1 MIFEC
6 ESVMLVQGKPTGG
19 KRSFHEICF
28 GGNITEREHAVI
40 QSVMLAQGEPVRGLR
55 SSNEICVLV

>member
-1 MIFEC
+1 
-6 ESVMLVQGKPTGG
+6 MLVQGKPTGG